1 MPTIEKMIHPLGCNN
16 RSRRSGGARKQ
27 RNILFAASCLLLVLM
42 LLSLWDGDGMS
53 DVAVQRRMLEKLL
66 PADKSMK
73 IVGFWHIGGNAQP
86 TQISRDEFVHNQ
98 AEEILDSYLFKN
110 DLNVQIN
117 YVTRLNLSNET
128 KDFLAESGYI
138 HELPPTA
145 IPSMKEDEE
154 YFEYPTLQE
163 LHKFC
168 TSPDNLDT
176 VVFYIHSKTNDE
188 WRKKME
194 EYLFGQE
201 CVRCLSD
208 ESNTACGFNFK
219 KDFLW
224 QHFAGNFWMT
234 RCSHVKTLNEPFSE
248 YFLDEAR
255 NNPSNGGT
263 GFAWSF
269 PPYGRSFAEF
279 WLSNDSGERPEHAWR
294 EKKGLL
300 NLDEI
305 CSNNL

>member
-1 MPTIEKMIHPLGCNN
+1 MKHV
-16 RSRRSGGARKQ
+16 
-27 RNILFAASCLLLVLM
+27 ILN
-42 LLSLWDGDGMS
+42 
-53 DVAVQRRMLEKLL
+53 
-66 PADKSMK
+66 KSSICISEFSK
-73 IVGFWHIGGNAQP
+73 IGNAQP

-145 IPSMKEDEE
+145 IPNMKEDKE

-168 TSPDNLDT
+168 TSPGNLDT

-208 ESNTACGFNFK
+208 ENNTA
-219 KDFLW
+219 W
-224 QHFAGNFWMT
+224 
-234 RCSHVKTLNEPFSE
+234 
-248 YFLDEAR
+248 
-255 NNPSNGGT
+255 
-263 GFAWSF
+263 
-269 PPYGRSFAEF
+269 
-279 WLSNDSGERPEHAWR
+279 
-294 EKKGLL
+294 
-300 NLDEI
+300 
-305 CSNNL
+305 